1 MKRKH
6 HQNKPFRG
14 TQALAQPYPSI
25 KATPYPVFPGGYSLL
40 RSWAELG
47 LLRGLP
53 AFPESGLMAG
63 AFLFTR
69 RGWGSSHPHP
79 RPTRPIINGKEKI
92 PAISISSAA
101 QEPCCYLIPRPPQQH
116 PWLRRLHLSTWPI
129 LHRSRFSGGA
139 LVRAVGERRLQQQR
153 LWPSSGPRPLRAAKR
168 AGVEGSTSRGRRGR
182 AHAGALRTL
191 HWGGRKWGAARREPG
206 L

>member
-14 TQALAQPYPSI
+14 IQALAQPYPSI
-25 KATPYPVFPGGYSLL
+25 KATPYPVLPGGYSLL

-69 RGWGSSHPHP
+69 RG
-79 RPTRPIINGKEKI
+79 
-92 PAISISSAA
+92 
-101 QEPCCYLIPRPPQQH
+101 
-116 PWLRRLHLSTWPI
+116 
-129 LHRSRFSGGA
+129 
-139 LVRAVGERRLQQQR
+139 
-153 LWPSSGPRPLRAAKR
+153 
-168 AGVEGSTSRGRRGR
+168 
-182 AHAGALRTL
+182 
-191 HWGGRKWGAARREPG
+191 
-206 L
+206 